1 MAVGQWRCSTKE
13 SDLLSCLRFL
23 TAAIAFQRLA
33 FFSFFPRF
41 LNWRTELPQEAAFDC
56 RYVVG
61 KKEVYSCQFEGL
73 WAVLLQHK
81 QIIIIDK
88 NSDTALGVSAGV
100 SRSTAL
106 RGVC

>member
-1 MAVGQWRCSTKE
+1 MQICG
-13 SDLLSCLRFL
+13 
-23 TAAIAFQRLA
+23 
-33 FFSFFPRF
+33 
-41 LNWRTELPQEAAFDC
+41 
-56 RYVVG
+56 G
-61 KKEVYSCQFEGL
+61 KKKKVYSCQFEGL

-100 SRSTAL
+100 SHSAAL